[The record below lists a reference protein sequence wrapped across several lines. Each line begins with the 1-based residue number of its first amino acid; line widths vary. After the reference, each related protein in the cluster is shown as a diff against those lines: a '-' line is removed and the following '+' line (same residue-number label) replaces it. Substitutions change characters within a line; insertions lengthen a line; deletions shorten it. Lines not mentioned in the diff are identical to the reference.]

1 MVSIVTDYGLLAF
14 RDKLGI
20 RPMSIGSRVNSDGG
34 KDYMVSSESC
44 AFASSSYELERD
56 VMPGEAIFISF
67 DGEIYS
73 RICAEDASLNPC
85 LFEYVYFARPDSVI
99 DGVSVYQARQLM
111 GEKLA
116 EKIKQEIPD
125 EDIDVVIPIPESS
138 ITSGT
143 KVARILNKDLA
154 YGFVKNR
161 YVGRTFIMP
170 EQTLRKESVR
180 RKLNPISD
188 EFKDKKVLLVDD
200 SIVRG
205 TTMKQIVSMCY
216 KAGAKKVSVAS
227 AAAEVKF
234 PNVYGIDM
242 AAKKDLIASSR
253 TNDEIKEF
261 LGCDHLVY
269 QSLDDMVKSVIE
281 LNSDIDDVEKSIF
294 DGNYPT
300 NISTEYL
307 ENLEKI
313 RG

>member
-1 MVSIVTDYGLLAF
+1 
-14 RDKLGI
+14 
-20 RPMSIGSRVNSDGG
+20 
-34 KDYMVSSESC
+34 
-44 AFASSSYELERD
+44 
-56 VMPGEAIFISF
+56 
-67 DGEIYS
+67 
-73 RICAEDASLNPC
+73 
-85 LFEYVYFARPDSVI
+85 
-99 DGVSVYQARQLM
+99 M

-116 EKIKQEIPD
+116 EKIRQEIPD

-205 TTMKQIVSMCY
+205 TTMKQIVSMCF
-216 KAGAKKVSVAS
+216 KAGALKVSVAS
-227 AAAEVKF
+227 AAAEVKY

-242 AAKKDLIASSR
+242 AAKKDLIASSM
-253 TNDEIKEF
+253 TKNEIKEF

-269 QSLDDMVKSVIE
+269 QSLEDMVQSVTE
-281 LNSDIDDVEKSIF
+281 LNPDIDNVEKLSLIH
-294 DGNYPT
+294 
-300 NISTEYL
+300 I
-307 ENLEKI
+307 
-313 RG
+313 

>member
-1 MVSIVTDYGLLAF
+1 
-14 RDKLGI
+14 
-20 RPMSIGSRVNSDGG
+20 
-34 KDYMVSSESC
+34 
-44 AFASSSYELERD
+44 
-56 VMPGEAIFISF
+56 
-67 DGEIYS
+67 
-73 RICAEDASLNPC
+73 
-85 LFEYVYFARPDSVI
+85 
-99 DGVSVYQARQLM
+99 M

-116 EKIKQEIPD
+116 EKIKQVIPD

-227 AAAEVKF
+227 ASAEVKF